1 MECVRVIVFFACVLT
16 FVPFHALAQV
26 DIYVFGPK
34 HICSNR
40 GNFTVNST
48 FAGNLNRLISSLSSL
63 TSQPYG
69 FYNLTSGSGESAYAI
84 GLCRREVKR
93 DACLSCIQ
101 TAGTNLTEQCQR
113 SKQAVI
119 YFTHCMFRYSN
130 GTIYGRKETS
140 PTQAFVSGTPISN
153 NRDEFERLQRVLLDR
168 LKGMAAA
175 GGPNRK
181 YAQGNGTASPGYG
194 RFYGS
199 AQCSPDLSE
208 QDCDDCLT
216 FGFQRIPSCCDAQT
230 GLRWFCPSCNFRFET
245 SRFYELE
252 IDLEADP
259 PAIQPPDDTP
269 TSAAET
275 ERTGKGKGGSKVVIA
290 IVVPIV
296 LVALFAVLLCL
307 VLKWKKNKSG
317 NRVIVLGNSHLS
329 GSVVEDE
336 FLNTDSLV
344 IDFEDLKAAT
354 TNFSSENELGRGGF
368 GSVYMGVSSHGQEI
382 AVKRLS
388 GNSGQGDIEFKNEI
402 LLLAKLQHRNLV
414 RLLGFCIH
422 GQERLLVYEFIK
434 NASLDHFIF
443 DLEKR
448 QLLDWGVWRSWRED
462 IIKSVIDPSLSTGST
477 NEILRCIHIGLLCVQ
492 ESAATRPTMAS
503 VALMLNSD
511 SFTLPT
517 PSWPAFV
524 LESVMP
530 QNVSSSSTEELQMSS
545 NDVTIS
551 ELCPQNHKLFGLRRL
566 EVQTLPFVAIKG
578 EKTEASVPEKVDRP
592 FLSVI
597 VHPNPATD
605 EDSFQAATDENS
617 LKSHSVSVLGTNP
630 LTVTVRRSYE
640 RDRVGL
646 GRRVIWMC

>member
-101 TAGTNLTEQCQR
+101 TAATNLTEQCQR

-130 GTIYGRKETS
+130 GAIYGRKETS

-275 ERTGKGKGGSKVVIA
+275 ERTGV
-290 IVVPIV
+290 
-296 LVALFAVLLCL
+296 
-307 VLKWKKNKSG
+307 
-317 NRVIVLGNSHLS
+317 
-329 GSVVEDE
+329 
-336 FLNTDSLV
+336 
-344 IDFEDLKAAT
+344 
-354 TNFSSENELGRGGF
+354 
-368 GSVYMGVSSHGQEI
+368 
-382 AVKRLS
+382 
-388 GNSGQGDIEFKNEI
+388 
-402 LLLAKLQHRNLV
+402 
-414 RLLGFCIH
+414 
-422 GQERLLVYEFIK
+422 
-434 NASLDHFIF
+434 
-443 DLEKR
+443 
-448 QLLDWGVWRSWRED
+448 
-462 IIKSVIDPSLSTGST
+462 
-477 NEILRCIHIGLLCVQ
+477 
-492 ESAATRPTMAS
+492 
-503 VALMLNSD
+503 
-511 SFTLPT
+511 
-517 PSWPAFV
+517 
-524 LESVMP
+524 
-530 QNVSSSSTEELQMSS
+530 
-545 NDVTIS
+545 
-551 ELCPQNHKLFGLRRL
+551 
-566 EVQTLPFVAIKG
+566 
-578 EKTEASVPEKVDRP
+578 
-592 FLSVI
+592 
-597 VHPNPATD
+597 
-605 EDSFQAATDENS
+605 
-617 LKSHSVSVLGTNP
+617 
-630 LTVTVRRSYE
+630 
-640 RDRVGL
+640 
-646 GRRVIWMC
+646 